1 MKKLSFLF
9 LFLSFCFFFT
19 IVIMVYSCKE
29 ADKDTCEAVN
39 ENYSAYEKY
48 YEQKKYALALTSINN
63 IINTN
68 HIRSQLDHGC
78 VLNKIS
84 DVDLHNIKGDIFFF
98 QKKYNDAIKEYN
110 ISIKLMEKN
119 YNPTEFVIS
128 YWSRGY
134 NKYNLGDVRG
144 AINDCTIAEDTLI
157 KYQKKIHFKDVNF
170 LYSNIKRIK
179 GNSFFKLKKYDLAL
193 FEYEWIV
200 KYNPEM
206 FADIYINKGI
216 IEYTSLVMID
226 KACLDFSKAGELG
239 DKEAYD
245 YIKKYCN

>member
-1 MKKLSFLF
+1 
-9 LFLSFCFFFT
+9 
-19 IVIMVYSCKE
+19 MVYSCKD
-29 ADKDTCEAVN
+29 ADKDPCIAVN

-48 YEQKKYALALTSINN
+48 YVQKKYALALKSINN
-63 IINTN
+63 IINAN
-68 HIRSQLDHGC
+68 HMRSVFCNQQC
-78 VLNKIS
+78 VLRTIS
-84 DVDLHNIKGDIFFF
+84 DVGLHNIKGDIFFF

-110 ISIKLMEKN
+110 ISIKQMEKN
-119 YNPTEFVIS
+119 YNPTEFVLS

-144 AINDCTIAEDTLI
+144 AIYDCTIAEDTLI
-157 KYQKKIHFKDVNF
+157 KYQKKIDLKEGNF

-193 FEYEWIV
+193 YEYEWIV
-200 KYNPEM
+200 KYNPDM

-216 IEYTSLVMID
+216 IEYTSLLLID

-239 DKEAYD
+239 DQKAYD
-245 YIKKYCN
+245 YIKQYCN